1 MGSTQAICKVSPL
14 INSGSTGSQRDVYS
28 TFHKTPNRK
37 KFSKK
42 EWEEFTEE
50 STRQSV
56 AELASSSEFT
66 DWVIK
71 NADRIKLLPEDC
83 SEDIDANRSSDSIDE
98 CEQQSGTGQGLFNW
112 QMRK

>member
-1 MGSTQAICKVSPL
+1 MT
-14 INSGSTGSQRDVYS
+14 NTWSTGSQHDVYS
-28 TFHKTPNRK
+28 TYHKIPNRK

-56 AELASSSEFT
+56 AELASSPEFT

-71 NADRIKLLPEDC
+71 NASKIKFDTED
-83 SEDIDANRSSDSIDE
+83 SLDDLSGSGTDSTDE
-98 CEQQSGTGQGLFNW
+98 YVQQSGNRLGFSNGK
-112 QMRK
+112 RVSEAKY